1 MLVLLSFA
9 VLAQDEITIKEF
21 LDSSTNEDTIAIMGS
36 LNSDSD
42 AYFVI
47 NRVLYN
53 SKLDSYG
60 QNDEELD
67 NLIDTKKNIILIGG
81 PCANSRLWG
90 DYSEEKCDNSW
101 PFDTREALV
110 KAIKKGDQNILLIAG
125 TTRTDTFNIIEKI
138 SNSPSLS
145 MFQQSVVDIERT
157 EEFYDS
163 KCSGA
168 TETDN
173 CKLLT
178 LDYQIPY
185 KSDDGKEYEFELV
198 SVTDTQKYIT
208 FKINGNEHILE
219 KGEKVVIDGI
229 ELTFDNVGFDYG
241 TGKATKAVLYSSKKL
256 TTDFGAMETPND
268 NGDFNVASGL
278 FFLRFSIS
286 GKVIKFNLKE
296 IGEDSTY
303 VQIDI
308 NDKQYS
314 LAKGDS
320 ITVDGV
326 ELIVN
331 KIDFDI
337 YRVFFDFNK
346 I

>member
-1 MLVLLSFA
+1 
-9 VLAQDEITIKEF
+9 
-21 LDSSTNEDTIAIMGS
+21 
-36 LNSDSD
+36 
-42 AYFVI
+42 
-47 NRVLYN
+47 
-53 SKLDSYG
+53 
-60 QNDEELD
+60 
-67 NLIDTKKNIILIGG
+67 
-81 PCANSRLWG
+81 
-90 DYSEEKCDNSW
+90 
-101 PFDTREALV
+101 
-110 KAIKKGDQNILLIAG
+110 
-125 TTRTDTFNIIEKI
+125 
-138 SNSPSLS
+138 
-145 MFQQSVVDIERT
+145 
-157 EEFYDS
+157 
-163 KCSGA
+163 
-168 TETDN
+168 
-173 CKLLT
+173 
-178 LDYQIPY
+178 
-185 KSDDGKEYEFELV
+185 
-198 SVTDTQKYIT
+198 
-208 FKINGNEHILE
+208 
-219 KGEKVVIDGI
+219 
-229 ELTFDNVGFDYG
+229 
-241 TGKATKAVLYSSKKL
+241 
-256 TTDFGAMETPND
+256 METPND